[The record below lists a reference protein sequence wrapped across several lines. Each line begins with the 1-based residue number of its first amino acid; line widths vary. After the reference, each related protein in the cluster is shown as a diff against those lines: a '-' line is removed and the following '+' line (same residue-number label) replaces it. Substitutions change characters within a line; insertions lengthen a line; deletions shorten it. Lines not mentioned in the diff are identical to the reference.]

1 LTAGGIRESIN
12 LKLREGPMKSA
23 HQSFFT
29 IVILLPVLF
38 FVMLV
43 DSGCG
48 EKTGDE
54 PTKYQSQEG
63 LAKLSGMAAPQNTPG
78 DNPDFKSLKAIPP
91 QTPTAKDIDSII
103 RPALAKT
110 FQDAKLISATGQEAP
125 KRDGEVIED
134 RLIYAVKVRLDRN
147 GGDALHAALRAQGF
161 STSPRLGSK
170 PTHASKKV
178 LMSLFETTRLRTY
191 SFVIIV
197 DAEKQQVVVESYRLG
212 SRYDRLM

>member
-1 LTAGGIRESIN
+1 
-12 LKLREGPMKSA
+12 MKSA

-48 EKTGDE
+48 EKIGDE

-63 LAKLSGMAAPQNTPG
+63 LERLSMPQ
-78 DNPDFKSLKAIPP
+78 DNPEFSSAKDVIPK
-91 QTPTAKDIDSII
+91 TPVSKDIDSII

-110 FQDAKLISATGQEAP
+110 FQDAKLISATGPEAP

-147 GGDALHAALRAQGF
+147 GGDALHSMLRSRGF

-212 SRYDRLM
+212 SKYDRLM